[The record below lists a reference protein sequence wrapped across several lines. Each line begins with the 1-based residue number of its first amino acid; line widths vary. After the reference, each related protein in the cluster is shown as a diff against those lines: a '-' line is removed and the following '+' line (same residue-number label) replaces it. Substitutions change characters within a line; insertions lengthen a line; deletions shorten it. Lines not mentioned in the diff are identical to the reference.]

1 MVSRKCRSSSFP
13 TRKISETFLDFAAP
27 FVSLIDRNTTEHQI
41 RQGFKIAYTVWNAV
55 VLDAVNG
62 NNEYIKEIHRL
73 TSQDPESTAL
83 LDRLIARKRALFN
96 EDQRLIGEYK
106 VTYKRG
112 RLHVRADARLLQR
125 HHKSKKSK

>member
-13 TRKISETFLDFAAP
+13 KRKISETFLDFAAP

-62 NNEYIKEIHRL
+62 NDEYIKKIHHL
-73 TSQDPESTAL
+73 TSADPEAQAL
-83 LDRLIARKRALFN
+83 IGQLIARKRALFT

-106 VTYKRG
+106 VTYNHG
-112 RLHVRADARLLQR
+112 ELHVWAEARNATA
-125 HHKSKKSK
+125 S